1 MELLDTD
8 DAKSSLLKKSAQ
20 FKKGLENEV
29 QLLTDNTQKIVTNAL
44 IIGGTLAVTYII
56 VRQFSK
62 RKKSK
67 GKSKTKKIK
76 FVQDSNARLQNASYD
91 DDDSEPGI
99 VSQIGS
105 ALAAQATVFLLNL
118 AKEKLSGYL
127 QSHFAKEAETSNERS

>member
-1 MELLDTD
+1 MELLETD

-29 QLLTDNTQKIVTNAL
+29 KLLTDNTEKLVTNAL

-56 VRQFSK
+56 IRQLSK
-62 RKKSK
+62 TKKSK
-67 GKSKTKKIK
+67 RKSKTKKIK
-76 FVQDSNARLQNASYD
+76 FIQDSDAKLQTASN

-118 AKEKLSGYL
+118 AKEKLSAYL
-127 QSHFAKEAETSNERS
+127 QSHFAKEADTSNERS

>member
-1 MELLDTD
+1 MELLETD

-29 QLLTDNTQKIVTNAL
+29 KSLTDNTEKLVKNAL

-56 VRQFSK
+56 IRQFTK
-62 RKKSK
+62 TKKSK
-67 GKSKTKKIK
+67 GKTKTKKIK
-76 FVQDSNARLQNASYD
+76 FIQDSDAKLQTASN

-118 AKEKLSGYL
+118 AKEKLSAYL
-127 QSHFAKEAETSNERS
+127 QSQFAKEADTSNERS